1 MTRKHNFSAGPA
13 VLPLSVIE
21 ELRAQLPDLHGSGI
35 GLMEISHRSKTFDD
49 IVRSAMARLR
59 RVLGVPDDYEV
70 LFLQGGASLQFT
82 MVAQNILQGGS
93 ADYLDTGAWTA
104 KSVKQARYFGTARVP
119 FSGKADT
126 YRQLPAAGSWER
138 DPSAVYTY
146 YCTNN
151 TIFGTQFSGVPVPD
165 GRVVCDMSSDIA
177 SRPIDAG
184 AHDVIF
190 AGAQKNLGPSGVT
203 VVILSPWAIEQA
215 ARAQGVSDM
224 LSYGVHLGKGSL
236 FNTPNTLGIF
246 VLERVLAWVEDQGMD
261 AVAARNRAKA
271 QKIYDVIDSS
281 DFWSGHA
288 ARNNRSDMNIT
299 WTLADTALE
308 PVMVA
313 EALAADI
320 SGIKG
325 HRSVGGLRASTYN
338 ACPDASV
345 DALIGFM
352 REFERTRG

>member
-13 VLPLSVIE
+13 VLPVSVIE
-21 ELRAQLPDLHGSGI
+21 ELKAQLNDLHGSGI
-35 GLMEISHRSKTFDD
+35 GLMEISHRSQTFDD

-59 RVLGVPDDYEV
+59 RVLGVPDDHQV
-70 LFLQGGASLQFT
+70 LFLQGGASLQFA
-82 MVAQNILQGGS
+82 MIAQNILQGGS

-104 KSVKQARYFGTARVP
+104 KSIKQAGHFGTARVP
-119 FSGKADT
+119 FSGKSDT
-126 YRQLPAAGSWER
+126 YRQLPASGSWER

-151 TIFGTQFSGVPVPD
+151 TIFGTQFAGAPVPD
-165 GRVVCDMSSDIA
+165 GRLVCDMSSDIA
-177 SRPIDAG
+177 SRSIDAA

-203 VVILSPWAIEQA
+203 VVILSPWAM
-215 ARAQGVSDM
+215 ARAATATQVPDM

-246 VLERVLAWVEDQGMD
+246 VLERVLAWIEDQGMD
-261 AVAARNRAKA
+261 TVAARNRAKA
-271 QKIYDVIDSS
+271 QKIYDVLDSS
-281 DFWSGHA
+281 DFWQPHA
-288 ARNNRSDMNIT
+288 ARDSRSDMNIT
-299 WTLADTALE
+299 WRLADSDLE
-308 PVMVA
+308 PVMVQ
-313 EALAADI
+313 EGLAADI

-345 DALIGFM
+345 DALVGFM
-352 REFERTRG
+352 GEFERTRG

>member
-21 ELRAQLPDLHGSGI
+21 ELQAQLPDLHGSGI

-59 RVLGVPDDYEV
+59 RVLGVPGSYEV
-70 LFLQGGASLQFT
+70 LFLQGGASLQFA
-82 MVAQNILQGGS
+82 MVAQNLLQGGS
-93 ADYLDTGAWTA
+93 ADYLDTGTWTA
-104 KSVKQARYFGTARVP
+104 KSIKQAAHFGTARVP

-138 DPSAVYTY
+138 DPGAAYTY

-151 TIFGTQFSGVPVPD
+151 TIYGTQFAGAPVPD
-165 GRVVCDMSSDIA
+165 GRLVCDMSSDIA
-177 SRPIDAG
+177 SRAIDVG

-203 VVILSPWAIEQA
+203 VVILSPWAVERA
-215 ARAQGVSDM
+215 AAAQGVPDM
-224 LSYGVHLGKGSL
+224 LSYGIHLGKGSL

-261 AVAARNRAKA
+261 ALAATNRRKA
-271 QKIYDVIDSS
+271 QKIYDVLDGS
-281 DFWSGHA
+281 DFFQPHA
-288 ARNNRSDMNIT
+288 AADSRSDMNIT
-299 WTLADTALE
+299 WRLADPALE
-308 PVMVA
+308 PVMV
-313 EALAADI
+313 EQALAADI

-338 ACPDASV
+338 ACPEASV
-345 DALIGFM
+345 DALVGFM
-352 REFERTRG
+352 REFERTQA